1 MMHPYLP
8 ALIAVLAAWAALR
21 VWQVRQLTIRY
32 EQVRRSNNEQDR
44 PLKG

>member
-1 MMHPYLP
+1 MMQQFMPT
-8 ALIAVLAAWAALR
+8 LITVLAVWAAMR
-21 VWQVRQLTIRY
+21 VWQVRQLTVRY